1 LRGNGA
7 RSNSRMKTRLCGG
20 SPASAK
26 EALER
31 LGDDDEKRREAIIF
45 YLEEFETLANSTHR
59 ETALGAAEAA
69 FAIVTLGAPL
79 DKEIILEVFRRW
91 AQKGRAKRAEICANN
106 AEAVKDII
114 RSIDPEQRM
123 KLRELKKKLVAPL
136 AKKGLEMPDDK
147 TLYNYRKQIKSVDK

>member
-1 LRGNGA
+1 
-7 RSNSRMKTRLCGG
+7 
-20 SPASAK
+20 
-26 EALER
+26 
-31 LGDDDEKRREAIIF
+31 
-45 YLEEFETLANSTHR
+45 
-59 ETALGAAEAA
+59 
-69 FAIVTLGAPL
+69 
-79 DKEIILEVFRRW
+79 VFRRW